1 MTTTPPLTPPSTPH
15 FQRLLLTGA
24 AGALGKVLR
33 ASLAA
38 HTDILRVS
46 DINDLGSA
54 APHEEAIQCDLADKT
69 STIALS
75 KNVNAIVHLGG
86 VSTEHSFETVL
97 GANISGIFHIYE
109 GARIHGVQRVIFAS
123 SNHAIGFHR
132 QTDFLDSDSP
142 QRPDSYYGLS
152 KAYGE
157 NLAQFYWNRYGIETV
172 SIRIGS
178 SFPEPHDA
186 RMLKTWLSYRDL
198 SELVRCA
205 LTAPNV
211 GHTIVYGVSNNK
223 GNWWDNSKAAH
234 LGFVPQDNTEPWR
247 ASREAMPA
255 LDPQDPAKLYQG
267 GGYTKMGPFA

>member
-1 MTTTPPLTPPSTPH
+1 MTTTAKH

-33 ASLAA
+33 ASLVA
-38 HTDILRVS
+38 HTDMLRVS
-46 DINDLGSA
+46 DINNLGSV
-54 APHEEAIQCDLADKT
+54 APHEEAIQCDLADKA
-69 STIALS
+69 STMALS
-75 KNVNAIVHLGG
+75 KDVDAIVHLGG

-109 GARIHGVQRVIFAS
+109 GARIHGVRRVIFAS
-123 SNHAIGFHR
+123 SNHAIGFHK
-132 QTDFLDSDSP
+132 QTDVLDSDSP

-157 NLAQFYWNRYGIETV
+157 NMAQFYWNRYGIETV

-198 SELVRCA
+198 SELVRCS
-205 LTAPNV
+205 LVAPHV
-211 GHTIVYGVSNNK
+211 GHTIVYGVSDNQ
-223 GNWWDNSKAAH
+223 GSWWDNSKAAH
-234 LGFVPQDNTEPWR
+234 LGFVPKDNTEEWR

-267 GGYTKMGPFA
+267 GGYTKMGPFT

>member
-1 MTTTPPLTPPSTPH
+1 MTTTPH

-38 HTDILRVS
+38 HTATLRIS
-46 DINDLGSA
+46 DIAPLGSV
-54 APHEEAIQCDLADKT
+54 APHEEAVQCDLADKT
-69 STIALS
+69 STIALA
-75 KNVNAIVHLGG
+75 NGVDAIVHLGG

-109 GARIHGVQRVIFAS
+109 GARIHGVKRVVFAS
-123 SNHAIGFHR
+123 SNHAIGFHK
-132 QTDFLDSDSP
+132 QSEVINTDCL

-157 NLAQFYWNRYGIETV
+157 NMAQFYFDRYGIETV
-172 SIRIGS
+172 SLRIGS
-178 SFPEPHDA
+178 SFPEPIDA
-186 RMLKTWLSYRDL
+186 RMLVTWLSYRDL

-205 LTAPNV
+205 LTAPKV
-211 GHTIVYGVSNNK
+211 GHTIIYGVSDNRDK
-223 GNWWDNSKAAH
+223 WWDNSQAAH
-234 LGFVPQDNTEPWR
+234 LGYQPQDTTEAWR

-255 LDPQDPAKLYQG
+255 LAANDPAKMYQG
-267 GGYTKMGPFA
+267 GGYTKMGPFN

>member
-1 MTTTPPLTPPSTPH
+1 MNAITKP

-33 ASLAA
+33 QSLAA
-38 HTDILRVS
+38 HTNQLRLS
-46 DINDLGSA
+46 DIANMGA
-54 APHEEAIQCDLADKT
+54 AAAHEEIIQCDLAHKAD
-69 STIALS
+69 TIALTEG
-75 KNVNAIVHLGG
+75 VDAIVHFGG
-86 VSTEHSFETVL
+86 VATEHSFETVL

-109 GARIHGVQRVIFAS
+109 GARIHGARRVIFAS

-132 QTDFLDSDSP
+132 QTDVLDSDSP

-157 NLAQFYWNRYGIETV
+157 NMAQFYWNRYGIETV

-178 SFPEPHDA
+178 SFPEPMDA
-186 RMLKTWLSYRDL
+186 RMLVTWLSYRDL

-211 GHTIVYGVSNNK
+211 GHTIVYGASDNRDK
-223 GNWWDNSKAAH
+223 WWDNSKAAH
-234 LGFVPQDNTEPWR
+234 LGFVPQDNTEEWR

-255 LDPQDPAKLYQG
+255 LDPKDPAKLYQG
-267 GGYTKMGPFA
+267 GGYTKMGPF